1 MGVATMLV
9 EPGPYKCVGSG
20 KKLLMSTDTFVNV
33 TRDSEVRKLGFCMGV
48 AAKLVEPRPY
58 KGVGSEK

>member
-1 MGVATMLV
+1 MLV

-33 TRDSEVRKLGFCMGV
+33 TRDSEVKKIMVLYGRGNQI
-48 AAKLVEPRPY
+48 
-58 KGVGSEK
+58 S